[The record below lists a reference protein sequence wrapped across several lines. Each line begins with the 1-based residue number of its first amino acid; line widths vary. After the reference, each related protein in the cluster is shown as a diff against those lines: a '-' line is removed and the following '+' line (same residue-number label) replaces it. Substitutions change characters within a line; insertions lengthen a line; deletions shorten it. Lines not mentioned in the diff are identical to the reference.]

1 MKKTKSPIF
10 FRYEFSD
17 EAGVPEGGDV
27 FQYATHAKVQ
37 AMVAEILKVAHS
49 DQVTVNLTIGF
60 EKPFF
65 GFLKHSGLS
74 RQDVEKEMVRQETVA
89 SAIAIAP
96 LSKKSSQAKSSKKSK
111 TKKKK

>member
-17 EAGVPEGGDV
+17 ETGSPEGGDV
-27 FQYATHAKVQ
+27 FKYATPAKVQ

-65 GFLKHSGLS
+65 GFLKNSGLS
-74 RQDVEKEMVRQETVA
+74 RQDVEKEMVKQETLA
-89 SAIAIAP
+89 SAIAP
-96 LSKKSSQAKSSKKSK
+96 SKPKSKSKTK

>member
-1 MKKTKSPIF
+1 MKTTKSPIF

-17 EAGVPEGGDV
+17 EAGRPEGGDV
-27 FQYATHAKVQ
+27 FKYATQSKVQ

-65 GFLKHSGLS
+65 GFLKNSGLN
-74 RQDVEKEMVRQETVA
+74 RQDVEKEMVKSEIVLA
-89 SAIAIAP
+89 SATATAP
-96 LSKKSSQAKSSKKSK
+96 KTKAKA
-111 TKKKK
+111 KKKK

>member
-17 EAGVPEGGDV
+17 ETGSPEGGDV
-27 FQYATHAKVQ
+27 FKYATAAKVQ
-37 AMVAEILKVAHS
+37 AMVKEILKVAHS

-65 GFLKHSGLS
+65 GFLKNSGLN
-74 RQDVEKEMVRQETVA
+74 RQDVEKEMVRQQTLA
-89 SAIAIAP
+89 SAIATAP
-96 LSKKSSQAKSSKKSK
+96 KTKSKTK

>member
-1 MKKTKSPIF
+1 MKNTKSPIF

-17 EAGVPEGGDV
+17 ETGSPEGGDV
-27 FQYATHAKVQ
+27 FKYATHAKVQ
-37 AMVAEILKVAHS
+37 AMVKEILKVAHS

-65 GFLKHSGLS
+65 GFLKNSGLN
-74 RQDVEKEMVRQETVA
+74 RQDVEKEMVRQATLA
-89 SAIAIAP
+89 SAIATAP
-96 LSKKSSQAKSSKKSK
+96 KAKKTKSKAK

>member
-17 EAGVPEGGDV
+17 ETGSPEGGDV
-27 FQYATHAKVQ
+27 FQYESPAKVQ
-37 AMVAEILKVAHS
+37 SMVKQILKVAHS

-65 GFLKHSGLS
+65 GFLKNSGLS
-74 RQDVEKEMVRQETVA
+74 RQDIEKEMVRLEALTKKPKA
-89 SAIAIAP
+89 S
-96 LSKKSSQAKSSKKSK
+96 
-111 TKKKK
+111 KKKKK